1 MRKPLSTQELHN
13 LAMNIVGKEL
23 EEQGYEFVAI
33 NSQLKRNPQYVCI
46 DKNAQYYF
54 VIVKAVLLP
63 DDPEEYDVVWMET
76 FREHA
81 RSNNAKV
88 LYAGV
93 GLGNKDEE
101 GGPIYLNEP
110 YLLNYAGAQLLDVDM
125 N

>member
-1 MRKPLSTQELHN
+1 MSEPLTEQELHN

-23 EEQGYEFVAI
+23 EDKGYEFVAI

-46 DKNAQYYF
+46 DKDGQYYF

-63 DDPEEYDVVWMET
+63 NDPEEYDVVWMET

-93 GLGNKDEE
+93 GLGNKDIE
-101 GGPIYLNEP
+101 GGPVYLDQP
-110 YLLNYAGAQLLDVDM
+110 YLLKYVGAQLLDVDM

>member
-23 EEQGYEFVAI
+23 EAQGYEFVAI
-33 NSQLKRNPQYVCI
+33 NSQLRRNPQYVCI

-81 RSNNAKV
+81 RSNDAKV

-93 GLGNKDEE
+93 GLGNKDKE
-101 GGPIYLNEP
+101 GDPVYLNEP
-110 YLLNYAGAQLLDVDM
+110 YLLKYTGAQLLDVDL

>member
-1 MRKPLSTQELHN
+1 MRKSLSIQELHN

-81 RSNNAKV
+81 RSNDAKV

-93 GLGNKDEE
+93 GIGNKDIE
-101 GGPIYLNEP
+101 GEPIYLDEP
-110 YLLNYAGAQLLDVDM
+110 YLLKYAGVQLLDVDL

>member
-63 DDPEEYDVVWMET
+63 EDPEEYDVVWMET

-81 RSNNAKV
+81 RSNDAKV
-88 LYAGV
+88 LFAGV
-93 GLGNKDEE
+93 GLGNKDKD
-101 GGPIYLNEP
+101 GDPVYLDEP
-110 YLLNYAGAQLLDVDM
+110 YLLKYAGAQLLDVDL